1 MATIYDLKP
10 RFQALLR
17 PLCRS
22 LAASG
27 VTANQITL
35 AACAMSLLHGFLFY
49 VSGGARLWLLLL
61 PVTLFLRMALNAID
75 GMLAREYNQKTRL
88 GAVLNEVTD
97 VVSDAALYLPF
108 AVIAGLPAPI
118 IVLAAI
124 LAAVTELTGLV
135 GQTLNAGRRYD
146 GPMGKSDR
154 AFAFALL
161 AVLLGLGLA
170 PGLWSSLYV
179 WVIVILLAA
188 TIYNRGRK
196 SVRSGPTS

>member
-17 PLCRS
+17 PLCQR

-27 VTANQITL
+27 ITANQVTL
-35 AACAMSLLHGFLFY
+35 LACAMSLLHGFLFY
-49 VSGGARLWLLLL
+49 MSNGARLWLLLL

-75 GMLAREYNQKTRL
+75 GMLAREHNQKTRL
-88 GAVLNEVTD
+88 GAILNEVTD

-108 AVIAGLPAPI
+108 AAVPGLPPA
-118 IVLAAI
+118 VVAVAVI

-154 AFAFALL
+154 AFAFGLL

-170 PGLWSSLYV
+170 PGLWSSLFV
-179 WVIVILLAA
+179 WVIVLLLAA
-188 TIYNRGRK
+188 TIYNRARK
-196 SVRSGPTS
+196 SVRPGLTS